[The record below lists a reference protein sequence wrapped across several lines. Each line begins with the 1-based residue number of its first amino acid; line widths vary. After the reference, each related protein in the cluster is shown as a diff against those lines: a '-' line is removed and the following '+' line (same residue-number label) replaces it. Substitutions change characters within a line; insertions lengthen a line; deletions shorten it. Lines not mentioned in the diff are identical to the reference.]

1 MLNQTLFG
9 HLATRFSG
17 HPENLATEALL
28 HIVSRSLIAKQA
40 LLTFFH
46 QFGVLLTGDTMFSC
60 QQACL
65 DGSIPDLVGTD
76 SRGRKRVI
84 VEAKFWAGLTDN
96 QPVGYLKSLPEDE
109 SGILLFIAP
118 AMRLNILWTELLI
131 RCRNADIQ
139 VGPEQQPGQAEIKLR
154 TVGKQKVLALAS
166 WRVLLT
172 HLVSNLNAQGDLT
185 TLSDVLQLQGLCDR
199 MDAEAFIPLR
209 SEELTATTATRL
221 LQFRRIVDD
230 VANGLISDRTASVFS
245 RASDSGGTFYRPLLL
260 HGFRCY
266 MQLSLELW
274 GRYRSTPIWLSV
286 ADNEWKLTTTIREA
300 LAPLQRL
307 DPPGVIE
314 DGPKMLV
321 PLPLLI
327 GKELPEVV
335 GSLMT
340 QVRQIASLL
349 SPYAQKVNDL
359 PEPGL

>member
-1 MLNQTLFG
+1 MLNQTVLG
-9 HLATRFSG
+9 YLATRFSA

-28 HIVSRSLIAKQA
+28 HIVGRSLVAKHA

-46 QFGVLLTGDTMFSC
+46 QFGIILADDTLFAC
-60 QQACL
+60 QQACM

-76 SRGRKRVI
+76 SRGKKRVI

-96 QPVGYLKSLPEDE
+96 QPVNYLNCLPEDE
-109 SGILLFIAP
+109 PAILLFISP
-118 AMRLNILWTELLI
+118 AMRLNILWSELLI
-131 RCRNADIQ
+131 RCRSSNIKMD
-139 VGPEQQPGQAEIKLR
+139 PDQQQGLAEIKLR
-154 TVGKQKVLALAS
+154 TIGKRQVLALTS

-172 HLVSNLNAQGDLT
+172 HMANNLNAQGDLA

-199 MDAEAFIPLR
+199 MDAEAFMPLR
-209 SEELTATTATRL
+209 SEELTATTAIRL

-230 VANGLISDRTASVFS
+230 VANSLISDRTASAYS

-266 MQLSLELW
+266 LQLSLDLW
-274 GRYRSTPIWLSV
+274 GRHRSTPIWLSV
-286 ADNEWKLTTTIREA
+286 ADSEWRLTTPVREA

-307 DPPGVIE
+307 EPPGVIE
-314 DGPKMLV
+314 EGPRMFI
-321 PLPLLI
+321 PLPLVI

-335 GSLMT
+335 GSLIT
-340 QVRQIASLL
+340 QVRQVASLL